1 MGTSSMLARARSHT
15 LFFVFYYTR
24 WRAPRVSQVH
34 HAINCACQL
43 AMFTVHDSPQV
54 QIAHK
59 NIKIG
64 HTLFTQGTWKIPLLN
79 NYNTGPDFIIQPKL
93 KAFVTTIRN
102 TLNSGYSCR
111 MSFESIIFESA
122 IVVEQSSQI
131 DISVSP
137 KIDANTSLVTMVC
150 FLHHTACVFLR
161 PSLVT
166 HKISEYV
173 KSVCWERNEDGTK
186 ELVAVSSVDIHVWQT
201 HTYTHTCKM
210 KGRRG

>member
-1 MGTSSMLARARSHT
+1 
-15 LFFVFYYTR
+15 
-24 WRAPRVSQVH
+24 
-34 HAINCACQL
+34 
-43 AMFTVHDSPQV
+43 MFTVHDSPQV

-93 KAFVTTIRN
+93 KAFVTIIHN

-150 FLHHTACVFLR
+150 FLHHHTACVFLR

-166 HKISEYV
+166 HNKW
-173 KSVCWERNEDGTK
+173 VCQERLLRTKRGRNKRIGGRVECGHSCAADTHIHTHMQNEGEERLK
-186 ELVAVSSVDIHVWQT
+186 
-201 HTYTHTCKM
+201 
-210 KGRRG
+210 